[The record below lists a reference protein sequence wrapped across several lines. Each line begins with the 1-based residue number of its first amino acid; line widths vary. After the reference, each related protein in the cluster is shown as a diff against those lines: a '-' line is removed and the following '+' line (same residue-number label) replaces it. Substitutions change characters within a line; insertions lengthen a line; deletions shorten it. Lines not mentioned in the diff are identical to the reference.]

1 MNKILFPL
9 VALFIGVSLVGCTKN
24 FEEYNRD
31 LGGVTRDDLGSLPK
45 GGSQVKKLAQWLIPN
60 QENGYQMTFD
70 MLSPY
75 SGFAGA
81 PSFVSDFAAYSPRI
95 GWNDYPMVDTFTK
108 HLLPD
113 YMSVYGATDGDI
125 NHPAMALA
133 TITRVAITHYIS
145 DIYGPLPYSKVNGAN
160 LSVPYDTQE
169 ELYKNMLEDLKKAS
183 ESLMGP
189 AGASAMYADYD
200 EMYGGN
206 LRNWATY
213 ARSLILRMSI
223 RISGV
228 APELAKEYAEWAVAN
243 GVIESNALNAKTP
256 STDNPLAKTNGW
268 NDSRVGA
275 DIVEYL
281 LAFNDPRTDAYFTK
295 VRDGKPF
302 GLRSPSSSIKGNAA
316 IISSYSSPNI
326 TSSSPIYLLTAAEVA
341 FLKAEGKLLGWNVS
355 DKSAKELYEEGI
367 RLSCEQWG
375 VELLE
380 EYLQN
385 TNKRGGFVDKV
396 LPETSLPDFSS
407 DITVNWDDA
416 NGDVEKQKA
425 KIITQKWIALFPY
438 NTVEAWSEWRRT
450 GYPNLL
456 PAVVN
461 SSSGEVQQITQVN
474 GRDTGGMQRL
484 KFVSSEK
491 TQNATN
497 VAAAIQDIGG
507 KDSYG
512 APLWWAKRN

>member
-1 MNKILFPL
+1 
-9 VALFIGVSLVGCTKN
+9 
-24 FEEYNRD
+24 
-31 LGGVTRDDLGSLPK
+31 
-45 GGSQVKKLAQWLIPN
+45 
-60 QENGYQMTFD
+60 
-70 MLSPY
+70 ML
-75 SGFAGA
+75 
-81 PSFVSDFAAYSPRI
+81 
-95 GWNDYPMVDTFTK
+95 K
-108 HLLPD
+108 
-113 YMSVYGATDGDI
+113 
-125 NHPAMALA
+125 
-133 TITRVAITHYIS
+133 
-145 DIYGPLPYSKVNGAN
+145 
-160 LSVPYDTQE
+160 
-169 ELYKNMLEDLKKAS
+169 DLKKAS
-183 ESLMGP
+183 ETLMGP
-189 AGASAMYADYD
+189 AGSTPKYADYD
-200 EMYGGN
+200 IIYGGN

-213 ARSLILRMSI
+213 ARSLALRMSI

-228 APELAKEYAEWAVAN
+228 APELAKQYAEWAVAN
-243 GVIESNALNAKTP
+243 GVIESNALNAQIPT
-256 STDNPLAKTNGW
+256 TDNPLEKTNGW

-302 GLRSPSSSIKGNAA
+302 GLRSPSSSIKDDAT
-316 IISSYSSPNI
+316 IISKYSSPSI

-375 VELLE
+375 VELPE

-484 KFVSSEK
+484 KFVSSER
-491 TQNATN
+491 TQNAKN